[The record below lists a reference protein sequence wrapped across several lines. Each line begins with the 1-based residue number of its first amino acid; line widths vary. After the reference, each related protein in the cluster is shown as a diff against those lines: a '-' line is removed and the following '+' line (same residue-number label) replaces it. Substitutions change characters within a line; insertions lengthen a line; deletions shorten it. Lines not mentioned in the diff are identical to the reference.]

1 MSVML
6 VNQVGAEALARLLLP
21 RGLAVVP
28 VADGAPIPGTYWGEP
43 EAGLVGGQLFV
54 RPDTPVHSAL
64 HEAAH
69 FICMGPERQAIL
81 HRDAGGDCAE
91 EDAVCYLQVLLGD
104 ELAAL
109 LAMAGK
115 GPTLSRARVFA
126 DMDAWGYSFRLGSAR
141 AWFEQD
147 ADEARTWLARAGLLT
162 DGVCTWQPT

>member
-1 MSVML
+1 MNVML
-6 VNQVGAEALARLLLP
+6 VKQVGAQALARLLLP
-21 RGLAVVP
+21 RGLSVVP
-28 VADGAPIPGTYWGEP
+28 VPESAPIPGTYWGEP

-69 FICMGPERQAIL
+69 FICMDPGRRAVL

-104 ELAAL
+104 QLAAL
-109 LAMAGK
+109 LAVDEAG
-115 GPTLSRARVFA
+115 PPLSRARLFA

-147 ADEARTWLARAGLLT
+147 ADEARTWLERAGLLA
-162 DGVCTWQPT
+162 DGVRNWQPT